1 MNPHHIALGN
11 EDSSLFR
18 DVFRRACSH
27 LPSGVAI
34 VAGLD
39 AEEPFGLTVSSVTAV
54 SSEPSLLFFCV
65 SRASARVKQLRRVTR
80 FSVNILG
87 QAQGALATRFAAPG
101 VQRFEGIAW
110 SAHSFGAPM
119 LRDVV
124 GVLLC
129 ELRSELAAGDH
140 QLLIGEVKEI
150 VLHGGDPLVYW
161 RRAFH
166 RLHLW
171 YPFLESE
178 TALDDFVSRW
188 KLGTLPKPS
197 WTHGAHVAVAA
208 YLAFDHTA
216 EETLNLTRAGIVHF
230 NTCVGTPNTEDNGYH
245 ETLTRFWSGQVG
257 NLVRGG
263 RFASR
268 LEAVRHAI
276 QQFGEDRD
284 RHRLFY
290 SFDVVK
296 DRRARREWVAPD
308 RSPTKQAPIET
319 TMADCVRAR

>member
-39 AEEPFGLTVSSVTAV
+39 AGEPFGLTVSSVTPV
-54 SSEPSLLFFCV
+54 SSEPSLVSFCV
-65 SRASARVKQLRRVTR
+65 GRTSSRVEQLRRLKR
-80 FSVNILG
+80 FSINILG
-87 QAQGALATRFAAPG
+87 QAHRALATRFATPG
-101 VQRFEGIAW
+101 VDRFEGIAW
-110 SAHSFGAPM
+110 KANSFGVPI
-119 LRDVV
+119 LQESV
-124 GVLLC
+124 GTLLC
-129 ELRSELAAGDH
+129 ELSSDVEAGDH

-150 VLHGGDPLVYW
+150 VLHGGEPLVYW

-171 YPFLESE
+171 YPFLQSE
-178 TALDDFVSRW
+178 AALDDFVERW
-188 KLGTLPKPS
+188 KLGTLPKSS

-208 YLAFDHTA
+208 YLAFDHAA
-216 EETLNLTRAGIVHF
+216 EEALDLTRAGILHF

-257 NLVRGG
+257 NLVRAGG
-263 RFASR
+263 FASR
-268 LEAVRHAI
+268 LEAVREAI
-276 QQFGEDRD
+276 HMFGEDRD

-290 SFDVVK
+290 SFDVVT

-308 RSPTKQAPIET
+308 RSPGKWSASTS
-319 TMADCVRAR
+319 